1 VDRLSRRGLILNGLV
16 LGTLGAVALAGAGGG
31 GAPPPL
37 APGERGFTF
46 DRGGLLRWDNGK
58 TNVASPFAF
67 SLRGGAGQLP
77 LVIGDWRGA
86 DFPLNLEAYTSIQ
99 PEMMINRAYDHPD
112 GRQVAFTAI
121 GSSSTRKLHRPDI
134 CYQAASWKVSALPAT
149 PVRLEEGA
157 VTPGRFLVT
166 HYEAREQR
174 LIAYWYLW
182 MDQRRRVEDG
192 AFVMHVA
199 STLRGRSL
207 AEAERSLDSFVRL
220 VIPRALPTPGLL
232 GGIA

>member
-1 VDRLSRRGLILNGLV
+1 MDRLSRRGLILNGLV
-16 LGTLGAVALAGAGGG
+16 LAALGAVGLAGRDATA
-31 GAPPPL
+31 APPPL

-58 TNVASPFAF
+58 TSVASPFSF

-77 LVIGDWRGA
+77 LAIGQWHGA
-86 DFPLNLEAYTSIQ
+86 DFPLNLEAYTSIE
-99 PEMMINRAYDHPD
+99 PELMINRAYDHPD

-121 GSSSTRKLHRPDI
+121 GSNSTRKLHRPDI
-134 CYQAASWKVSALPAT
+134 CYQAAGWKISPMPAT
-149 PVRLEEGA
+149 PIPLDEGA
-157 VTPGRFLVT
+157 VVPGRFLVT

-182 MDQRRRVEDG
+182 MDGRRRVDDG

-220 VIPRALPTPGLL
+220 LLPRALPTPGLL
-232 GGIA
+232 GALT